1 MPDWTGRAFEN
12 RDLVHMHCPQRT
24 ARTALNVVKRE
35 TQLAFL
41 IVCAPRM
48 KQGPASWLKLAG
60 MQCQLI
66 SNVGKGG
73 GLPPSPTANRRPV
86 NFGSQ
91 FLSANSAASAQ
102 REHSAAPVVVMSVE
116 VSHGRG
122 GAGNINADDT
132 QYVDGEVV
140 RSGPEGSHGDGAY
153 SAGRGGAGNIA
164 DVGTTSSQRKDQD
177 IIPDVAVR
185 ASQDT
190 QDYHTGRG
198 GAGNEH
204 TSAERA
210 KSPPAKTNGGATGEA
225 PISLAD
231 KLKEKLFGAFK
242 K

>member
-1 MPDWTGRAFEN
+1 
-12 RDLVHMHCPQRT
+12 
-24 ARTALNVVKRE
+24 
-35 TQLAFL
+35 
-41 IVCAPRM
+41 
-48 KQGPASWLKLAG
+48 
-60 MQCQLI
+60 
-66 SNVGKGG
+66 
-73 GLPPSPTANRRPV
+73 
-86 NFGSQ
+86 
-91 FLSANSAASAQ
+91 
-102 REHSAAPVVVMSVE
+102 MSVE

-210 KSPPAKTNGGATGEA
+210 KSPPAKTNGGAAGEA
-225 PISLAD
+225 PSASPTSSRRSCLARSRN
-231 KLKEKLFGAFK
+231 EKAGLAPWAGLGRAAGGK
-242 K
+242 WEERLNVGTWRRGCNWGLS

>member
-1 MPDWTGRAFEN
+1 MAGWPAGHPVWTPDE
-12 RDLVHMHCPQRT
+12 
-24 ARTALNVVKRE
+24 RE
-35 TQLAFL
+35 TD
-41 IVCAPRM
+41 
-48 KQGPASWLKLAG
+48 
-60 MQCQLI
+60 
-66 SNVGKGG
+66 
-73 GLPPSPTANRRPV
+73 
-86 NFGSQ
+86 
-91 FLSANSAASAQ
+91 
-102 REHSAAPVVVMSVE
+102 RE
-116 VSHGRG
+116 
-122 GAGNINADDT
+122 T
-132 QYVDGEVV
+132 
-140 RSGPEGSHGDGAY
+140 
-153 SAGRGGAGNIA
+153 GAGNIA

-210 KSPPAKTNGGATGEA
+210 KSPPAKSNGGATGEA